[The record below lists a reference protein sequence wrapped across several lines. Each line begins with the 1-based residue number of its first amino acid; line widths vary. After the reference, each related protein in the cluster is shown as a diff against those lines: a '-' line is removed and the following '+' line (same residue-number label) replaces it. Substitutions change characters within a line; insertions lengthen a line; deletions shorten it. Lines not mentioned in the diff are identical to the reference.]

1 MSIDCTPTLQTCVE
15 PITEPADDKGQIKGT
30 YILVNMYYF
39 AVLKCIFK
47 DTILATSLLLL
58 TVFSPLSGNF

>member
-15 PITEPADDKGQIKGT
+15 PITEPTDDKGQIKGT

-39 AVLKCIFK
+39 AVLRG
-47 DTILATSLLLL
+47 ILYKMVPTAQQ
-58 TVFSPLSGNF
+58 

>member
-30 YILVNMYYF
+30 YILVNM
-39 AVLKCIFK
+39 VLLCSFK
-47 DTILATSLLLL
+47 IGISLKIL
-58 TVFSPLSGNF
+58 F